1 MPHGPGQGGTFTVSL
16 IKVTPPIDASA
27 LPFSVTPV
35 FSVMDAWAMMFPAIV
50 VPVPRVA
57 ELPTAQN
64 TF

>member
-1 MPHGPGQGGTFTVSL
+1 VSL
-16 IKVTPPIDASA
+16 INVTPPIDASA